1 MWQISIAM
9 TEIKI
14 SKISGGENNQIYS
27 LKTRKEDRLKI
38 KIY

>member
-14 SKISGGENNQIYS
+14 SKISGIYLFLKDKKRRQI
-27 LKTRKEDRLKI
+27 KNKNILKI
-38 KIY
+38 